1 MKTIVTSVQ
10 DLKHG
15 WLSLARR
22 LQSVAKSNGLSVLSI
37 NILVDA
43 EGEPIAW
50 TAPKKVLIEPSN
62 DASEIMGILAGF
74 VEK

>member
-1 MKTIVTSVQ
+1 MEILDIQKE
-10 DLKHG
+10 
-15 WLSLARR
+15 WLSVARR

-43 EGEPIAW
+43 EGHPIAW

-62 DASEIMGILAGF
+62 KASDIMGILAGF
-74 VEK
+74 VEQ